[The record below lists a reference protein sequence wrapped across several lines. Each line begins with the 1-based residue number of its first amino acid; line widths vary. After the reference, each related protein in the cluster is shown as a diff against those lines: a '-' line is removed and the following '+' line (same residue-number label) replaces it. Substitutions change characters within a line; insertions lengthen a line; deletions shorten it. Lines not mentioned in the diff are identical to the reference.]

1 MEHIST
7 VENPTVLNR
16 LGAITS
22 TVCALHCALCA
33 LAPALLSVLGLSVLI
48 SHEAEWIFTILASII
63 AIAAAIKGY
72 CQCESWKKP
81 MMFVTGILILL
92 IARSTEALGINIPE
106 VYITITG
113 GSILVWGH
121 LSNLRACR
129 K

>member
-16 LGAITS
+16 MGAITS

-106 VYITITG
+106 V
-113 GSILVWGH
+113 
-121 LSNLRACR
+121 
-129 K
+129 

>member
-33 LAPALLSVLGLSVLI
+33 LAPALLSILGLSVLI

-63 AIAAAIKGY
+63 AGLLLY
-72 CQCESWKKP
+72 
-81 MMFVTGILILL
+81 GDNILIKDLF
-92 IARSTEALGINIPE
+92 
-106 VYITITG
+106 
-113 GSILVWGH
+113 SILIPIRLILFVIVGA
-121 LSNLRACR
+121 NLASMDYHYIV
-129 K
+129 

>member
-81 MMFVTGILILL
+81 MMFVTGVLILL

-113 GSILVWGH
+113 GSILVLGH

>member
-33 LAPALLSVLGLSVLI
+33 LAPALLSILGLSVLI
-48 SHEAEWIFTILASII
+48 SHEAEWIFTILASVI

-72 CQCESWKKP
+72 CPCESWKKP
-81 MMFVTGILILL
+81 MMFVTGVLILL

-113 GSILVWGH
+113 GSILVLGH

>member
-81 MMFVTGILILL
+81 MMFVTGVLILL
-92 IARSTEALGINIPE
+92 VARSTEALGINIPE

-113 GSILVWGH
+113 GSILVLGH

>member
-7 VENPTVLNR
+7 VDNPAVLNR
-16 LGAITS
+16 LGAVTS

-33 LAPALLSVLGLSVLI
+33 LAPALFSILGLSALI
-48 SHEAEWIFTILASII
+48 SHEAEWTFTILASII

-72 CQCESWKKP
+72 FSYESWKKP

-92 IARSTEALGINIPE
+92 IARSTEALGIDIPE
-106 VYITITG
+106 VYITVTG
-113 GSILVWGH
+113 GSILVLGH
-121 LSNLRACR
+121 LSNLRAYR

>member
-92 IARSTEALGINIPE
+92 IARSTETLGINIPE

-113 GSILVWGH
+113 GSILVLGH

>member
-16 LGAITS
+16 MGAITS

>member
-16 LGAITS
+16 MGAITS

-113 GSILVWGH
+113 GSILVLGH

>member
-16 LGAITS
+16 MGAITS

-81 MMFVTGILILL
+81 MMFVTGVLILL
-92 IARSTEALGINIPE
+92 VARSTEALGINIPE

-113 GSILVWGH
+113 GSILVLGH

>member
-113 GSILVWGH
+113 GSILVLGH

>member
-1 MEHIST
+1 MENVST
-7 VENPTVLNR
+7 AENSTGLNR

-33 LAPALLSVLGLSVLI
+33 LAPALLSILGLSVLI
-48 SHEAEWIFTILASII
+48 SHAAEWIFTILASIL

-72 CQCESWKKP
+72 CPCESWKKP
-81 MMFVTGILILL
+81 MMFVAGILILL

-106 VYITITG
+106 VYINITG
-113 GSILVWGH
+113 GGILVLGH